1 VARFSGMGG
10 LTVIGGGLTTLGLLG
25 GNFGFAGFSSM
36 RTIQVK
42 SWFVLVLFAR
52 NSWLVFLTGYRSLD
66 RLQEQ
71 V

>member
-1 VARFSGMGG
+1 
-10 LTVIGGGLTTLGLLG
+10 
-25 GNFGFAGFSSM
+25 M
-36 RTIQVK
+36 RTILVQ

-66 RLQEQ
+66 RLREQ